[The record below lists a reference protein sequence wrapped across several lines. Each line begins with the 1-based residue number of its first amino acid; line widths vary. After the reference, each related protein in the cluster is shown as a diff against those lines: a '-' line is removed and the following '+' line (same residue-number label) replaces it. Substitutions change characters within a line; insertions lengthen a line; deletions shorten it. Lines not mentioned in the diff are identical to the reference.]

1 MVPVHSTEGPVHRC
15 SLDLRQD
22 RVLDRIPASL
32 LPPVPEE
39 ETVEEVVREDPVAED
54 QDKAVTSFTD
64 LPATTRHLYRP
75 VRRHPA
81 KEGPITF
88 RQDLVTETT
97 TKAPEVRILT
107 DRPVPVLH
115 HLSAL
120 HSRVLAAVAEVQAV
134 LQVLIRLKDIQE
146 AFRADP
152 VLRSDIQDP
161 VDPDLNIRS
170 SDIQVHTAPCLE
182 SWDRDQDR
190 WAVLVDHTVR
200 PIWAA

>member
-1 MVPVHSTEGPVHRC
+1 M
-15 SLDLRQD
+15 
-22 RVLDRIPASL
+22 
-32 LPPVPEE
+32 
-39 ETVEEVVREDPVAED
+39 EEVVREDPVAED

-88 RQDLVTETT
+88 LHQALVTATT
-97 TKAPEVRILT
+97 TKVPEVRILT

-120 HSRVLAAVAEVQAV
+120 HSRVLGAAAEVQAV
-134 LQVLIRLKDIQE
+134 LQVPIRLKDIQE
-146 AFRADP
+146 ASRVVP

-161 VDPDLNIRS
+161 VVPDLNIRS
-170 SDIQVHTAPCLE
+170 SDIQVHTAPSCLE
-182 SWDRDQDR
+182 SWDRDQGR

-200 PIWAA
+200 LIWAV